1 MRPGPEAEPDLE
13 TGPDLRPGVDH
24 PLRVITGTGPPDDT
38 AMWAPK
44 PVTDKPE
51 QDGPALHRQL

>member
-1 MRPGPEAEPDLE
+1 MRPAREREPEPEPDPDRE
-13 TGPDLRPGVDH
+13 TGEDH

-44 PVTDKPE
+44 PVTDEPE
-51 QDGPALHRQL
+51 QDGPALYRQL

>member
-1 MRPGPEAEPDLE
+1 MSVRRRPVRSVRSVRPGE
-13 TGPDLRPGVDH
+13 DH

-44 PVTDKPE
+44 PVTDEPE
-51 QDGPALHRQL
+51 QDGPALYSQL